1 MKLVFLKRSTVGEKY
16 AGPVD
21 IFDAFMRIYF
31 TEWFRNSST
40 RRRTV
45 IAAAEDGLE
54 FAVNQQ

>member
-31 TEWFRNSST
+31 TEWFSNSA
-40 RRRTV
+40 RKRTV
-45 IAAAEDGLE
+45 IAAAEDGLD
-54 FAVNQQ
+54 FALNQQQ